1 MSIVNHFCFE
11 IMCFVPLKSKSHI
24 LGENLLF
31 DKNIVNNGMVLF
43 TTLFEKLFVT
53 QFEMSFMTL
62 FA

>member
-1 MSIVNHFCFE
+1 
-11 IMCFVPLKSKSHI
+11 MCFVPLKSKSHI
-24 LGENLLF
+24 WSQNLLL
-31 DKNIVNNGMVLF
+31 DKHIINNGMVLF